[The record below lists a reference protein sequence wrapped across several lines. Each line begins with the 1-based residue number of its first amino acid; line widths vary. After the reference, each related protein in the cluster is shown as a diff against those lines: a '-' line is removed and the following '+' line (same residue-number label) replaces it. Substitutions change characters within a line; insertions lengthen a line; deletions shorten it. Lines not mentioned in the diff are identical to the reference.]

1 MLSGEVI
8 TLDKLKESWQA
19 LSAGTKRLL
28 IILLVGAVAF
38 AAVGA
43 ILLNKSNSKVEYT
56 TLFTGLSQDEAQE
69 IANVITEQNV
79 EYLYDASSGTI
90 QVPKEQED
98 TLRAQLLSQGYPKSG
113 FTYGTYI
120 NNAGLMATESDK
132 QQYTLYDLQDRLG
145 ATIRLFDGVQDAKVT
160 IAKGTSDS
168 YVLNDDGSTNDGSDT
183 DVTASVVVT
192 MQQGSTLTTENAD
205 AIRNL
210 VARSVNGLN
219 FTSVSVFDA
228 ATMTEV
234 GGSTD
239 TDTATSQEVSNMTS
253 DVEQSIAD
261 KVRNVLGKIY
271 DPENVEVSVK
281 GKLDTT
287 STVTENTTYT
297 VPVQST
303 SDDKVGLLST
313 EDDQTSYT
321 GSDAANAAGV
331 AGTDSNADTPEYV
344 VSESSVPDGA
354 ESFDTSTSRQWLYN
368 EEKQQTQRNPGTLT
382 DCTIAVVIDTD
393 DTSIP
398 EADLTDLIAD
408 AAGINRQNADN
419 KISIVRRSLSATA
432 TPTASAQPQEAAQ
445 NNDDLLRLLILVGAA
460 ALVVIVLLILL
471 TARRKKKKKEEEEA
485 AARATEEE
493 ERAAAEAAA
502 EQEKAAEE
510 EKKKPKQPSM
520 EEIANNEHMERSM
533 ELKDDIGKFVDENPQ
548 AAAKLI
554 QGWLREGEDKNGRQQ
569 YRK

>member
-1 MLSGEVI
+1 M
-8 TLDKLKESWQA
+8 DKLKESWQA

-485 AARATEEE
+485 AARAAEEE

>member
-1 MLSGEVI
+1 M
-8 TLDKLKESWQA
+8 DKLRESWQA
-19 LSAGTKRLL
+19 LAAGTKRLL

-69 IANVITEQNV
+69 IAGVITEQNV
-79 EYLYDASSGTI
+79 EYIYDAATGTI
-90 QVPKEQED
+90 QVPKDQED
-98 TLRAQLLSQGYPKSG
+98 TLRAELLSQGYPKSG
-113 FTYGTYI
+113 FTYSTYI
-120 NNAGLMATESDK
+120 SNSGLMATESDK
-132 QQYTLYDLQDRLG
+132 KQYTLYDLQDRLG

-160 IAKGTSDS
+160 IARGDSDS
-168 YVLNDDGSTNDGSDT
+168 YVLNDDGTTNDGSNN
-183 DVTASVVVT
+183 DVSASVVVT

-210 VARSVNGLN
+210 IARSVNGLN

-234 GGSTD
+234 GGNTD
-239 TDTATSQEVSNMTS
+239 TDTATSQQVSDLTS
-253 DVEQSIAD
+253 QVEDSIAQNV
-261 KVRNVLGKIY
+261 KTVLGKIY
-271 DPENVEVSVK
+271 DPDNIEVSVK

-287 STVTENTTYT
+287 NTVTEDTTYS

-321 GSDAANAAGV
+321 GNDASNASGV

-344 VSESSVPDGA
+344 VSASNIPDGT

-368 EEKQQTQRNPGTLT
+368 QEKKQTTRSPGTLT

-398 EADLTDLIAD
+398 EADLTNLIAD
-408 AAGINRQNADN
+408 AAGINRQNAAN
-419 KISIVRRSLSATA
+419 KISIVRRSITDST
-432 TPTASAQPQEAAQ
+432 TPTVTQAPTEETQTNQ
-445 NNDDLLRLLILVGAA
+445 DLLRILIIAGAA

-471 TARRKKKKKEEEEA
+471 TSRRRKQKKAEEEA
-485 AARATEEE
+485 AE
-493 ERAAAEAAA
+493 AEAAA
-502 EQEKAAEE
+502 EEEKRAAEE
-510 EKKKPKQPSM
+510 AAAAAEEKEKQEEEAKKAARAKQPSE
-520 EEIANNEHMERSM
+520 EEIANNERVQRSM
-533 ELKDDIGKFVDENPQ
+533 QLKDDIGKFIDDNPQ

-569 YRK
+569 YKK

>member
-239 TDTATSQEVSNMTS
+239 TDTATSQEVSSMTS

-419 KISIVRRSLSATA
+419 KISIVRRSLSATE

-471 TARRKKKKKEEEEA
+471 TARRRKKKKEEEEA
-485 AARATEEE
+485 AARAAEEE

>member
-1 MLSGEVI
+1 MN
-8 TLDKLKESWQA
+8 KFKESWQA
-19 LSAGTKRLL
+19 LSAGTKRMLV
-28 IILLVGAVAF
+28 ILLAAAVAF

-43 ILLNKSNSKVEYT
+43 ILLNKSNSQVEYT

-79 EYLYDASSGTI
+79 EYLYDATTGTI
-90 QVPKEQED
+90 QVPKDQED
-98 TLRAQLLSQGYPKSG
+98 TLRAKLLSQGYPKSG
-113 FTYGTYI
+113 FTYSTYI
-120 NNAGLMATESDK
+120 SNSGLMATESDK

-145 ATIRLFDGVQDAKVT
+145 ATIRLFDGVQDARVT
-160 IAKGTSDS
+160 IARGSSDS
-168 YVLNDDGSTNDGSDT
+168 YVLNDDGSTNSGSNN
-183 DVTASVVVT
+183 DVSASVVVT
-192 MQQGSTLTTENAD
+192 MQQGSTLTEANAD

-239 TDTATSQEVSNMTS
+239 SDTATSQEVSNMTS
-253 DVEQSIAD
+253 EVEQSIAE
-261 KVRNVLGKIY
+261 KVRTVLGKIY
-271 DPENVEVSVK
+271 DPDNIEVSVK
-281 GKLDTT
+281 GKLDTS
-287 STVTENTTYT
+287 STVTEDTTYT

-321 GSDAANAAGV
+321 GSDASNASGV

-344 VSESSVPDGA
+344 VSASSVPDGA
-354 ESFDTSTSRQWLYN
+354 ESFDTSTSRKWLYN
-368 EEKQQTQRNPGTLT
+368 EQKQQTTRNPGTLT

-398 EADLTDLIAD
+398 EADLTNLIAD
-408 AAGINRQNADN
+408 AAGINRQNAAN
-419 KISIVRRSLSATA
+419 KISIVRRSISDST
-432 TPTASAQPQEAAQ
+432 TPTATAAPQEQTQ
-445 NNDDLLRLLILVGAA
+445 NNDELLRILIIAGAA
-460 ALVVIVLLILL
+460 ALVIIVLLILL
-471 TARRKKKKKEEEEA
+471 SARRRRKKKEEEEA
-485 AARATEEE
+485 AAKAAEEE
-493 ERAAAEAAA
+493 ARAAAEAEA
-502 EQEKAAEE
+502 EKERAEEE
-510 EKKKPKQPSM
+510 EKKPKQRQPSM

-533 ELKDDIGKFVDENPQ
+533 QLKDDIGKFVDENPQ

>member
-1 MLSGEVI
+1 
-8 TLDKLKESWQA
+8 LDKLKESWQA

-485 AARATEEE
+485 AARAAEEE

>member
-239 TDTATSQEVSNMTS
+239 TDTATSQEVSSMTS

-271 DPENVEVSVK
+271 DPDNVEVSVK

-419 KISIVRRSLSATA
+419 KISIVRRSLSATE

-471 TARRKKKKKEEEEA
+471 TARRRKKKKEEEEA
-485 AARATEEE
+485 AARAAEEE

>member
-1 MLSGEVI
+1 M
-8 TLDKLKESWQA
+8 DKLKESWQA
-19 LSAGTKRLL
+19 LAAGTKRLL

-69 IANVITEQNV
+69 IAGVITEQNV
-79 EYLYDASSGTI
+79 EYIYDATTGTI
-90 QVPKEQED
+90 QVPKDQED

-113 FTYGTYI
+113 FTYSTYI
-120 NNAGLMATESDK
+120 SNSGLMATESDK
-132 QQYTLYDLQDRLG
+132 KQYTLYDLQDRLG

-160 IAKGTSDS
+160 IARGDSDS
-168 YVLNDDGSTNDGSDT
+168 YVLNDDGTTNDGSNN
-183 DVTASVVVT
+183 DVSASVVVT

-210 VARSVNGLN
+210 IARSVNGLN

-239 TDTATSQEVSNMTS
+239 TDTATSQQVSDLTS
-253 DVEQSIAD
+253 QVEDSIAQNV
-261 KVRNVLGKIY
+261 KTVLGKIY
-271 DPENVEVSVK
+271 DPDNIEVSVK

-287 STVTENTTYT
+287 NTVTEDTTYS

-321 GSDAANAAGV
+321 GNDASNASGV

-344 VSESSVPDGA
+344 VSASNIPDGT

-368 EEKQQTQRNPGTLT
+368 QEKKQTTRNPGTLT

-398 EADLTDLIAD
+398 EADLTNLIAD
-408 AAGINRQNADN
+408 AAGINRQNASN
-419 KISIVRRSLSATA
+419 KITIVRRSITDST
-432 TPTASAQPQEAAQ
+432 TPTATQTPAAETQ
-445 NNDDLLRLLILVGAA
+445 TNQDLLRILILVGAA

-471 TARRKKKKKEEEEA
+471 TSRRRKEKKAEEEA
-485 AARATEEE
+485 AE
-493 ERAAAEAAA
+493 AEAAA
-502 EQEKAAEE
+502 EEEKRAAEE
-510 EKKKPKQPSM
+510 AAAAAEEKERQEEEAKKAAKAKQPSE
-520 EEIANNEHMERSM
+520 EEIANNERVQRSM
-533 ELKDDIGKFVDENPQ
+533 QLKDDIGKFIDDNPQ

>member
-1 MLSGEVI
+1 M
-8 TLDKLKESWQA
+8 DKLKESWQA
-19 LSAGTKRLL
+19 LAAGTKRLL

-69 IANVITEQNV
+69 IAGVITEQNV
-79 EYLYDASSGTI
+79 EYIYDATTGTI
-90 QVPKEQED
+90 QVPKDQED

-113 FTYGTYI
+113 FTYSTYI
-120 NNAGLMATESDK
+120 SNSGLMATESDK
-132 QQYTLYDLQDRLG
+132 KQYTLYDLQDRLG

-160 IAKGTSDS
+160 IARGDSDS
-168 YVLNDDGSTNDGSDT
+168 YVLNDDGTTNDGSNN
-183 DVTASVVVT
+183 DVSASVVVT

-210 VARSVNGLN
+210 IARSVNGLN

-234 GGSTD
+234 GGNTD
-239 TDTATSQEVSNMTS
+239 TDTATSQQVSDLTS
-253 DVEQSIAD
+253 QVEDSIAQNV
-261 KVRNVLGKIY
+261 KTVLGKIY
-271 DPENVEVSVK
+271 DPDNIEVSVK

-287 STVTENTTYT
+287 NTVTEDTTYS

-321 GSDAANAAGV
+321 GNDASNASGV

-344 VSESSVPDGA
+344 VSASNIPDGT

-368 EEKQQTQRNPGTLT
+368 QEKKQTTRNPGTLT

-393 DTSIP
+393 DTTIP
-398 EADLTDLIAD
+398 EADLTNLIAD
-408 AAGINRQNADN
+408 AAGINRQNASN
-419 KISIVRRSLSATA
+419 KITIVRRSITDST
-432 TPTASAQPQEAAQ
+432 TPTATQTPAAETQ
-445 NNDDLLRLLILVGAA
+445 TNQDLLRILILVGAA

-471 TARRKKKKKEEEEA
+471 TSRRRKQKKAEEEA
-485 AARATEEE
+485 AE
-493 ERAAAEAAA
+493 AEAAA
-502 EQEKAAEE
+502 EEEKRAAEE
-510 EKKKPKQPSM
+510 AAAAAEEKERQEEEAKKAARAKQPSE
-520 EEIANNEHMERSM
+520 EEIANNERVQRSM
-533 ELKDDIGKFVDENPQ
+533 QLKDDIGKFIDDNPQ